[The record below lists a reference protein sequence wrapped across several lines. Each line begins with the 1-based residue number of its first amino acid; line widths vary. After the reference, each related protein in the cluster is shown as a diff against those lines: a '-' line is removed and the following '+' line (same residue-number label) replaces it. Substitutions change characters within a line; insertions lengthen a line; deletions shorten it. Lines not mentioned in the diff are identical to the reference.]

1 MYRQKID
8 PLENHLILTLTFIAA
23 IVMFFVTTPAFS
35 EGNIGFNYSR
45 AIDDQN
51 WGFLGD
57 YEHKADIFDFE
68 VEGQL
73 QSGDVYRGKTD
84 LSVTLNTP
92 LPIDLQLYSNNTL
105 KGYTLDTLGRVN
117 DVGAALVVPINSLN
131 VSIGIFGRNGNPF
144 APRTALGT
152 LTDAGFSEEDLT
164 GLDLENI
171 QLSEGM
177 SIKAGSSLN
186 SSIETEF
193 DISRFEVEV
202 KGLLEL
208 LGEGEKVHQLLAN
221 IATGGTLLQQFSWQI
236 SADLGAQL
244 FGDVIEYEVSW
255 ITSIGYEF

>member
-1 MYRQKID
+1 MSYRTT
-8 PLENHLILTLTFIAA
+8 LFILTLMLAA
-23 IVMFFVTTPAFS
+23 LVALPVFAT
-35 EGNIGFNYSR
+35 GNIGFNYSR

-92 LPIDLQLYSNNTL
+92 LRVDLQLYSNNTL

-117 DVGAALVVPINSLN
+117 DAGAALVVPISSLN

-144 APRTALGT
+144 APRTALST
-152 LTDAGFSEEDLT
+152 LTDAGFSEEDFT

-186 SSIETEF
+186 GSIETEF

-221 IATGGTLLQQFSWQI
+221 IATGGTLLQKFNWQI

-244 FGDVIEYEVSW
+244 FGDVIEYETSW

>member
-1 MYRQKID
+1 MYKQKID
-8 PLENHLILTLTFIAA
+8 RTGWCILALTFIAA
-23 IVMFFVTTPAFS
+23 IVMFFVTTPVFS
-35 EGNIGFNYSR
+35 EGNIGFTYSR

-92 LPIDLQLYSNNTL
+92 LPVDLQLYSNNTL

-144 APRTALGT
+144 APRTALST
-152 LTDAGFSEEDLT
+152 LTDAGFSEEDFT

-186 SSIETEF
+186 GSIETEF

-208 LGEGEKVHQLLAN
+208 VGEGEKVHQVLAN
-221 IATGGTLLQQFSWQI
+221 IATGGTLLQAFSWQI

-244 FGDVIEYEVSW
+244 FGDVIEYETSW

>member
-1 MYRQKID
+1 MSYRTT
-8 PLENHLILTLTFIAA
+8 LFILTLMLAA
-23 IVMFFVTTPAFS
+23 LVALPVFAT
-35 EGNIGFNYSR
+35 GNIGFNYSR

-51 WGFLGD
+51 WGVLGD

-117 DVGAALVVPINSLN
+117 DVGAALVVPIRSLN
-131 VSIGIFGRNGNPF
+131 VSVGIFGRNGNPF
-144 APRTALGT
+144 APRTALST
-152 LTDAGFSEEDLT
+152 LTDAGFSEEDFT

-208 LGEGEKVHQLLAN
+208 VGEGEKVHQLLAN
-221 IATGGTLLQQFSWQI
+221 IATGGTLLQRFNWQI
-236 SADLGAQL
+236 SADLGVQL
-244 FGDVIEYEVSW
+244 FGDVVEYETSW
-255 ITSIGYEF
+255 ITSVGYEF

>member
-1 MYRQKID
+1 MSYRTT
-8 PLENHLILTLTFIAA
+8 LFILTLMLAA
-23 IVMFFVTTPAFS
+23 LVALPVFAT
-35 EGNIGFNYSR
+35 GNIGFNYSR
-45 AIDDQN
+45 AIEDQN
-51 WGFLGD
+51 WGILGD
-57 YEHKADIFDFE
+57 YEHKADIFHFE
-68 VEGQL
+68 VKGQL

-117 DVGAALVVPINSLN
+117 DAGAALVVPINSLN
-131 VSIGIFGRNGNPF
+131 VSVGIFGRNGNPF
-144 APRTALGT
+144 APRTALST
-152 LTDAGFSEEDLT
+152 LTNAGFSEEDFT

-186 SSIETEF
+186 GSIETEF
-193 DISRFEVEV
+193 DIRRFEVEV

-221 IATGGTLLQQFSWQI
+221 IATGGTLLQKFNWQI

-244 FGDVIEYEVSW
+244 FGNVVEYETSW

>member
-1 MYRQKID
+1 MYKQKID
-8 PLENHLILTLTFIAA
+8 RTGWCILALTFIAA
-23 IVMFFVTTPAFS
+23 IVMFFATTPVFS
-35 EGNIGFNYSR
+35 EGNIGFTYSR

-92 LPIDLQLYSNNTL
+92 LPVDLQLYSNNTL

-117 DVGAALVVPINSLN
+117 DVGAALVVPIHSLN

-144 APRTALGT
+144 APRTALST
-152 LTDAGFSEEDLT
+152 LTDAGFSEEDFM

-186 SSIETEF
+186 GSIETEF

-208 LGEGEKVHQLLAN
+208 LGEGEKVHQVLAN
-221 IATGGTLLQQFSWQI
+221 IATGGTLLQAFSWQI

-244 FGDVIEYEVSW
+244 FGDVIEYETSW